1 MLDCVENHPRAAM
14 LWQQVIDTVNLQHPR
29 LFCER
34 LLMHKH
40 IWDEGC
46 ANSLTAPMPES
57 KYHVVR
63 SSEGHCT
70 LQESELGQVP
80 PQVRARAPS
89 ANPMLWVSS

>member
-1 MLDCVENHPRAAM
+1 M
-14 LWQQVIDTVNLQHPR
+14 PR
-29 LFCER
+29 LFCGR

-46 ANSLTAPMPES
+46 ANSLTAPMSES

-89 ANPMLWVSS
+89 ANPMLWVASPAANQIVDFGVALLCLAECLIKD